1 MTEALLAGIT
11 RKPRT
16 KAGLIIGL
24 DATASREHCWDIAT
38 QLQSEMFQAAASAGG
53 LEAQLVYYRGLPG
66 FRRRVQ
72 SVSLDR
78 RRRGAGEADVQDP
91 LLVGR
96 HANRLRSQTCAAGS
110 RSAQSRRSG
119 FVGDAAEEPRSQLIS
134 PARELAGAGVP
145 AFMFLEGEDPTAR
158 SIFQEIASVTGGA
171 FGHFDQN
178 SARMLAD
185 LLKAVAAF
193 AAGGRLALE
202 AQGGGGAS
210 AARSDP
216 PLGEAAR
223 WPLDWRTSTP
233 P

>member
-24 DATASREHCWDIAT
+24 DATASREHCWDIAS

-53 LEAQLVYYRGLPG
+53 LEAQLIYYRGLPG
-66 FRRRVQ
+66 FGGGCKASPWTDDAAVLVRLMSKIRCLSGVTQ
-72 SVSLDR
+72 IASVLKHALR
-78 RRRGAGEADVQDP
+78 EAGQRKVGA
-91 LLVGR
+91 L
-96 HANRLRSQTCAAGS
+96 C
-110 RSAQSRRSG
+110 
-119 FVGDAAEEPRSQLIS
+119 FVGDATEEPSNQLIS
-134 PARELAGAGVP
+134 LARELAGAGVP
-145 AFMFLEGEDPTAR
+145 AFMFLEGEDPGAR
-158 SIFQEIASVTGGA
+158 SLFQEIASVTGGA

-202 AQGGGGAS
+202 AQGGP
-210 AARSDP
+210 AARLL
-216 PLGEAAR
+216 LGQIGR
-223 WPLDWRTSTP
+223 KGK
-233 P
+233 